1 MIRNGPVR
9 MPNESPGRV
18 AGASG
23 DYWVPLGSLGA
34 PQEGLWPPVWGAF
47 SGDVAFSLGHMLFH
61 ENTGIVL
68 EGCWCLFSLPP
79 FGRVWVPK
87 HLQRRGT
94 ETRK

>member
-1 MIRNGPVR
+1 MT
-9 MPNESPGRV
+9 
-18 AGASG
+18 
-23 DYWVPLGSLGA
+23 LA
-34 PQEGLWPPVWGAF
+34 PSVWAF
-47 SGDVAFSLGHMLFH
+47 SGDVAFSLGHMFFH

-94 ETRK
+94 ETRKQMFSLQESDVFDV